1 MSSAAQPSA
10 RMAAVCELEQRLRHQ
25 IGRVLVG
32 QDQVVGQVLATLLAD
47 GHCLLEGAPGLGK
60 TLLVRTLAASL
71 GMEFSRVQFTPDLMP
86 ADITGTTFVR
96 ENRGGQHHFSFE
108 PGPLFAEIVLA
119 DEINRATPRTQ
130 SALLEAMAEGSV
142 TVGAQTHSL
151 PDCFFVLATQ
161 NPIEMEGTYPLPE
174 AQLDR
179 FFFKILVPMP
189 SPEQVV
195 QILARTTTN
204 TQAAPE
210 PVAGRDELRA
220 AQATVRDIVL
230 APHVAAYA
238 VDLVN
243 ATHPG
248 PDAPAVTNRFVR
260 YGASPRGAQAL
271 VLGAKV
277 TALLA
282 GRAQVSLDD
291 VRAQLQPALRHRLVL
306 GFEAEAEELDA
317 DRVLEEIAMAT
328 RPG

>member
-1 MSSAAQPSA
+1 MSDPAAD
-10 RMAAVCELEQRLRHQ
+10 RMAAVIDLEQRLRGE

-60 TLLVRTLAASL
+60 TLLVRTLAACL
-71 GMEFSRVQFTPDLMP
+71 GMHFSRVQFTPDLMP

-96 ENRGGQHHFSFE
+96 EDAGGQHHFSFE
-108 PGPLFAEIVLA
+108 PGPLFAEVVLA

-142 TVGAQTHSL
+142 TVGSNTHRL

-179 FFFKILVPMP
+179 FLFKILVPMP
-189 SPEQVV
+189 DPGQVV
-195 QILARTTTN
+195 EILSRTTTGN
-204 TQAAPE
+204 LAEPG
-210 PVAGRDELRA
+210 PVADRRDLVA
-220 AQATVRDIVL
+220 AQKTVRDVVL

-238 VDLVN
+238 VDLVS

-248 PDAPAVTNRFVR
+248 PDSPAVTNRFVR

-277 TALLA
+277 AALRA
-282 GRAQVSLDD
+282 GRAQVSLED

-317 DRVLEEIAMAT
+317 DQVLEEIAMAT

>member
-1 MSSAAQPSA
+1 MSSPGAEA
-10 RMAAVCELEQRLRHQ
+10 RMAQVLELEQRLRDQ

-32 QDQVVGQVLATLLAD
+32 QEPVVGQVLTTLLAD

-60 TLLVRTLAASL
+60 TLLVRTLAACL

-96 ENRGGQHHFSFE
+96 QDTGGQHHFNFE

-119 DEINRATPRTQ
+119 DEVNRATPRTQ

-142 TVGAQTHSL
+142 TVGSQTHRL
-151 PDCFFVLATQ
+151 PECFFVLATQ

-179 FFFKILVPMP
+179 FLFKILVPMP
-189 SPEQVV
+189 SPGQVV
-195 QILARTTTN
+195 EILARTTTN
-204 TQAAPE
+204 IQAAPA
-210 PVAGRDELRA
+210 PVADRRELMA
-220 AQATVRDIVL
+220 AQATVRDVVL

-248 PDAPAVTNRFVR
+248 RDAPAVTNRFVR

-277 TALLA
+277 AALRA

-291 VRAQLQPALRHRLVL
+291 VRAQVQPGLRHRLVL

-317 DRVLEEIAMAT
+317 DQVLEEIAMAT

>member
-1 MSSAAQPSA
+1 MSSRDAAD
-10 RMAAVCELEQRLRHQ
+10 RMAGVLDLERRLRDQ

-32 QDQVVGQVLATLLAD
+32 QDRVVGQVLTTLLAD

-60 TLLVRTLAASL
+60 TLLVRTLAACL

-96 ENRGGQHHFSFE
+96 QDGGGQHHFDFE
-108 PGPLFAEIVLA
+108 PGPLFAEIILA
-119 DEINRATPRTQ
+119 DEVNRATPRTQ

-142 TVGAQTHSL
+142 TVGSRTHRL

-179 FFFKILVPMP
+179 FLFKILVPMP
-189 SPEQVV
+189 SPD
-195 QILARTTTN
+195 QIVEVLARTTAGA
-204 TQAAPE
+204 QATPE
-210 PVAGRDELRA
+210 AIAGRSELLA
-220 AQATVRDIVL
+220 AQATVRDVVL

-238 VDLVN
+238 VELVS

-277 TALLA
+277 AALRE
-282 GRAQVSLDD
+282 GRAQVSLED
-291 VRAQLQPALRHRLVL
+291 VRAQVLPALRHRLVL

-317 DRVLEEIAMAT
+317 DQVLEEIAMAT

>member
-1 MSSAAQPSA
+1 MNSTDRASA
-10 RMAAVCELEQRLRHQ
+10 RMASVLELEQRLRRQ
-25 IGRVLVG
+25 IGRALVG
-32 QDQVVGQVLATLLAD
+32 QDQVVGQVMSALLAG

-60 TLLVRTLAASL
+60 TLLVRTLAACL
-71 GMEFSRVQFTPDLMP
+71 GMDFARVQFTPDLMP
-86 ADITGTTFVR
+86 ADITGTNFVR
-96 ENRGGQHHFSFE
+96 EGLDGQHHFNFE

-142 TVGAQTHSL
+142 TVGAQTHRL

-179 FFFKILVPMP
+179 FLFKILVPMP
-189 SPEQVV
+189 SATQVV
-195 QILARTTTN
+195 QILDRTTTN
-204 TQAAPE
+204 TQVALS
-210 PVAGRDELRA
+210 PVADRRELQA

-238 VDLVN
+238 VDLVS

-248 PDAPAVTNRFVR
+248 PDAAAVTNRFVR

-277 TALLA
+277 SALLA
-282 GRAQVSLDD
+282 GRAQVSVDD

-317 DRVLEEIAMAT
+317 DQVLEEIAMAT